1 MLDGKAYALPAPS
14 LNTLA
19 AAVDCTAAHQ
29 LTSVREPGTAPPH
42 SADPQREHGVASCV
56 NAAKMSAG
64 APRLSEFERE
74 VGAMGHSTESATRPA
89 PAEATAAGAAG
100 AAGQQPMPPASLE
113 SGQPCTAPAAADAMA
128 GDLAWPQ
135 QAGTSQAQEPVLAA
149 GDLPLAG
156 QAAGPGVPAAD
167 QVPAARPS
175 EPSEAAADQLPAG
188 QATVSCMSAIERERP
203 CPVCLGILQ
212 VRMHAPRRTQHPL

>member
-19 AAVDCTAAHQ
+19 AAVDSTAAHQ
-29 LTSVREPGTAPPH
+29 MMSLREPGTAPPH
-42 SADPQREHGVASCV
+42 SADPQPENGVASCV
-56 NAAKMSAG
+56 SAAKVSAG
-64 APRLSEFERE
+64 ATRLSEFQHE
-74 VGAMGHSTESATRPA
+74 VGTTEHSTESGTRD
-89 PAEATAAGAAG
+89 ATAAGAAG
-100 AAGQQPMPPASLE
+100 AVGQQPMSPASSPASLE
-113 SGQPCTAPAAADAMA
+113 SSQPCTAPAAADAMA

-156 QAAGPGVPAAD
+156 QA
-167 QVPAARPS
+167 
-175 EPSEAAADQLPAG
+175 
-188 QATVSCMSAIERERP
+188 TVSCVPAVERERP

-212 VRMHAPRRTQHPL
+212 VRMQAHRCTWHPL